1 MASGFS
7 SRIVVDF
14 KPFTKPASMRVCP
27 SVGPSVFVCA
37 PAAEPSWHSAETSWQ
52 KTERLLLNLH
62 QRCPFIFLLKHLNK
76 RRLFLKRWESYWCKD
91 CSAFYSSA
99 LTEFCSFIFT
109 NVFFVVFYYAGLA
122 LGHARHPQYSGARW
136 MYCCKYIVTLS
147 NAVTVDSLHMYY

>member
-1 MASGFS
+1 
-7 SRIVVDF
+7 
-14 KPFTKPASMRVCP
+14 MRVCP
-27 SVGPSVFVCA
+27 SVGLSVFVCA

-76 RRLFLKRWESYWCKD
+76 RRLFLKRRESYWCKD

-109 NVFFVVFYYAGLA
+109 NEFFV
-122 LGHARHPQYSGARW
+122 
-136 MYCCKYIVTLS
+136 LS
-147 NAVTVDSLHMYY
+147 FIMRDWLWDMLVILSILVHGGCTAVNIL